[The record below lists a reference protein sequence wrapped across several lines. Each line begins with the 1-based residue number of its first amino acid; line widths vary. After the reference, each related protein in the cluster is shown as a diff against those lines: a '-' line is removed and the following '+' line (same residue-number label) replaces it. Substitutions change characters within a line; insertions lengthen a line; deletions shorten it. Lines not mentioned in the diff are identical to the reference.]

1 MKQLQFRLAAR
12 TDAAGKYNAEAP
24 LEGNE
29 DNMYVDS
36 DLSNNAQ
43 GEFMADQVVDLSD
56 KGCLMV
62 VADGMGGMNAGEVAS
77 DIAIKTVTSYFS
89 PERMAETSFRD
100 SRARCK
106 YLEQVVEAADEA
118 IKNDARRDKEHEGM
132 GSTIILA
139 WLCDDEICLT
149 WCGDSRA
156 YLFRPGKG
164 FWQVSKDHSYVQ
176 GLVDDG
182 KITIDEAFDHPYGNI
197 ITRSLGDPEKRA
209 KADSKVFP
217 VFEGD
222 IFMLCSDGLSGVL
235 RDHKTYDP
243 DGQRIDT
250 ENLEDIIDAN
260 RHSMTDCR
268 DALFAAA
275 ERNDWYDNV
284 TAIVCEIVSGKPLPA
299 NLNEPPVSYPTPKV
313 AHPEPLPG
321 SDGEMINPS
330 LPPRKKHLPLIIALV
345 VVLLAGGGVLTWWL
359 TSRYSNNN
367 AEQRFFEN
375 CVNSNDYRTF
385 LKLYPDGKNAELA
398 KAKLEELYQD
408 SCDKAN
414 NAKGLVD
421 ANQVQQKDDPK
432 PDDKVKK
439 EEKKVEKKEKDQ
451 DRNES
456 TTGGTDKQNDP
467 NNPKLKDSK
476 GDLKDSNGDLK
487 DSNGDNKSLK
497 ERLTPVTPEGR
508 GKSTLSPTQSAPA
521 KNEEEAYNRCVKSNS
536 YEACADYLDK
546 WGDKDKK
553 NEQHFNSIRSLFVR
567 LYRAKANSCSTKE
580 ECEKFLKEHDKIMKR
595 ARMTRST
602 IDSESSKKVNDKLK
616 ELTEGNAGQT
626 SQNAN
631 TSGRQSMDSKP
642 NSKPNLSIAQQK
654 KTKRTN

>member
-275 ERNDWYDNV
+275 ERNDWYDN
-284 TAIVCEIVSGKPLPA
+284 
-299 NLNEPPVSYPTPKV
+299 N
-313 AHPEPLPG
+313 
-321 SDGEMINPS
+321 
-330 LPPRKKHLPLIIALV
+330 
-345 VVLLAGGGVLTWWL
+345 
-359 TSRYSNNN
+359 
-367 AEQRFFEN
+367 
-375 CVNSNDYRTF
+375 
-385 LKLYPDGKNAELA
+385 
-398 KAKLEELYQD
+398 
-408 SCDKAN
+408 
-414 NAKGLVD
+414 
-421 ANQVQQKDDPK
+421 
-432 PDDKVKK
+432 
-439 EEKKVEKKEKDQ
+439 
-451 DRNES
+451 
-456 TTGGTDKQNDP
+456 
-467 NNPKLKDSK
+467 
-476 GDLKDSNGDLK
+476 
-487 DSNGDNKSLK
+487 
-497 ERLTPVTPEGR
+497 
-508 GKSTLSPTQSAPA
+508 
-521 KNEEEAYNRCVKSNS
+521 
-536 YEACADYLDK
+536 
-546 WGDKDKK
+546 
-553 NEQHFNSIRSLFVR
+553 
-567 LYRAKANSCSTKE
+567 
-580 ECEKFLKEHDKIMKR
+580 
-595 ARMTRST
+595 
-602 IDSESSKKVNDKLK
+602 
-616 ELTEGNAGQT
+616 
-626 SQNAN
+626 
-631 TSGRQSMDSKP
+631 
-642 NSKPNLSIAQQK
+642 
-654 KTKRTN
+654 

>member
-156 YLFRPGKG
+156 YLYRPGRG

-182 KITIDEAFDHPYGNI
+182 KITPDEAFDHPYGNI

-284 TAIVCEIVSGKPLPA
+284 TAIICEIVSGKPLPA

-313 AHPEPLPG
+313 VHPEPLPG

-330 LPPRKKHLPLIIALV
+330 LPPRKKHLPLIIALA
-345 VVLLAGGGVLTWWL
+345 VVLLAGGGFLTWWL
-359 TSRYSNNN
+359 TQRSTGQE
-367 AEQRFFEN
+367 AEQKLFGR
-375 CVNSNDYRTF
+375 CATANDYRTY
-385 LKLYPDGKNAELA
+385 LALYPNGKNAESAKTKLAELVADSTA
-398 KAKLEELYQD
+398 KARGLEKVD
-408 SCDKAN
+408 PTN
-414 NAKGLVD
+414 NNPKPEP
-421 ANQVQQKDDPK
+421 KPEPK
-432 PDDKVKK
+432 PDDKNTTKDNVKD
-439 EEKKVEKKEKDQ
+439 KDKNKTNGIG
-451 DRNES
+451 DDKYGSN
-456 TTGGTDKQNDP
+456 TGLDNGKNGLDNGKNGLEDANTG
-467 NNPKLKDSK
+467 NPQVTGK
-476 GDLKDSNGDLK
+476 GSGNG
-487 DSNGDNKSLK
+487 
-497 ERLTPVTPEGR
+497 LTPATPEG
-508 GKSTLSPTQSAPA
+508 GKTNLSPTKSAPA
-521 KNEEEAYNRCVKSNS
+521 KNEEEAYNRCLKSNS
-536 YEACADYLDK
+536 YEACADYLDE
-546 WGDKDKK
+546 WGKDGKK
-553 NEQHFNSIRSLFVR
+553 NEGHFNSIRSLFSK
-567 LYRAKANSCSTKE
+567 LYKAEANACDTKE
-580 ECEKFLKEHDKIMKR
+580 KCEQFLRKHDGIMKK
-595 ARMTRST
+595 ARMFGSG
-602 IDSESSKKVNDKLK
+602 IDGQTKKIVRDKLA
-616 ELTEGNAGQT
+616 ELNKGNGEKT
-626 SQNAN
+626 SQDN
-631 TSGRQSMDSKP
+631 TSRHKTSNGTTIKRPGSSLSKV
-642 NSKPNLSIAQQK
+642 KE
-654 KTKRTN
+654 

>member
-299 NLNEPPVSYPTPKV
+299 NLNEPPVSYPTQKV

-330 LPPRKKHLPLIIALV
+330 LPPRKKHLPLIIALA

-421 ANQVQQKDDPK
+421 ANQIQLKDEPKPEPK
-432 PDDKVKK
+432 PDDK
-439 EEKKVEKKEKDQ
+439 KKEKDKGK
-451 DRNES
+451 DIDKGKNKETNENNTS
-456 TTGGTDKQNDP
+456 NTDNNTGQNSNKKGLVLVGSENNNALEKEKCLEGQPDKT
-467 NNPKLKDSK
+467 
-476 GDLKDSNGDLK
+476 
-487 DSNGDNKSLK
+487 NKPS
-497 ERLTPVTPEGR
+497 
-508 GKSTLSPTQSAPA
+508 LSPTQFAPA
-521 KNEEEAYNRCVKSNS
+521 KNEEEAYQRTQRDNATIEDCINYIKV
-536 YEACADYLDK
+536 Y
-546 WGDKDKK
+546 GKK
-553 NEQHFNSIRSLFVR
+553 GEHGENVLNKFQQ
-567 LYRAKANSCSTKE
+567 LYRNKLKSCTSEDQINSFMKKHPQYMEDARIVNSKFDSYIRDEANKKLEQIQGRPKTETLKAPKLNTSFNKG
-580 ECEKFLKEHDKIMKR
+580 D
-595 ARMTRST
+595 
-602 IDSESSKKVNDKLK
+602 SKKK
-616 ELTEGNAGQT
+616 
-626 SQNAN
+626 
-631 TSGRQSMDSKP
+631 
-642 NSKPNLSIAQQK
+642 
-654 KTKRTN
+654 

>member
-118 IKNDARRDKEHEGM
+118 IKNDARRDKDHEGM

-243 DGQRIDT
+243 DGQRIDN

-330 LPPRKKHLPLIIALV
+330 LPPRKKHLPLIIALA
-345 VVLLAGGGVLTWWL
+345 VVLLAGGGFLTWWL
-359 TSRYSNNN
+359 TQRSTGQE
-367 AEQRFFEN
+367 AEQKLFGR
-375 CVNSNDYRTF
+375 CATANDYRTY
-385 LKLYPDGKNAELA
+385 LALYPNGKNAESAKTKLAELVADSTA
-398 KAKLEELYQD
+398 KAKGLEKVD
-408 SCDKAN
+408 PTN
-414 NAKGLVD
+414 NE
-421 ANQVQQKDDPK
+421 PK
-432 PDDKVKK
+432 PELKQDDKGKK
-439 EEKKVEKKEKDQ
+439 EEKKVEKKEKGQ

-456 TTGGTDKQNDP
+456 TTGGTGEQNDSK
-467 NNPKLKDSK
+467 NPK
-476 GDLKDSNGDLK
+476 LKDSNGDLK

-521 KNEEEAYNRCVKSNS
+521 KNEEEAYQRTQRDNATIEDCINYIKV
-536 YEACADYLDK
+536 Y
-546 WGDKDKK
+546 GKK
-553 NEQHFNSIRSLFVR
+553 GEHGENVLNKFQQ
-567 LYRAKANSCSTKE
+567 LYRNKLKSCTSEDQINSFMKKHPQYMEDARIVNSKFDSYIRDEANKKLEQIQGRPKTETLKAPKLNTSFNKG
-580 ECEKFLKEHDKIMKR
+580 D
-595 ARMTRST
+595 
-602 IDSESSKKVNDKLK
+602 SKKK
-616 ELTEGNAGQT
+616 
-626 SQNAN
+626 
-631 TSGRQSMDSKP
+631 
-642 NSKPNLSIAQQK
+642 
-654 KTKRTN
+654 

>member
-284 TAIVCEIVSGKPLPA
+284 TAIICEIVSGKPLPA

-313 AHPEPLPG
+313 APPEPLPG

-330 LPPRKKHLPLIIALV
+330 LPPRKKHLPLIIALA

-421 ANQVQQKDDPK
+421 ANQIQLKDEPKPEPKEPK

-439 EEKKVEKKEKDQ
+439 DKRTENKIEDQ
-451 DRNES
+451 HTNENKPGD
-456 TTGGTDKQNDP
+456 TGGK
-467 NNPKLKDSK
+467 
-476 GDLKDSNGDLK
+476 
-487 DSNGDNKSLK
+487 
-497 ERLTPVTPEGR
+497 
-508 GKSTLSPTQSAPA
+508 
-521 KNEEEAYNRCVKSNS
+521 
-536 YEACADYLDK
+536 
-546 WGDKDKK
+546 KDKK
-553 NEQHFNSIRSLFVR
+553 PLVLATDSLQKRQELNKKKALESTGLELVKPGSKKNQKKKESPATEKDAYERTQSNEATLDDCYYYVEKYSNNGKYINEVRTKFNQLFFNK
-567 LYRAKANSCSTKE
+567 LNSCKTEQEVNEFKKGIRKAVV
-580 ECEKFLKEHDKIMKR
+580 EKMRLGEHYAQKWENRADDKIR
-595 ARMTRST
+595 V
-602 IDSESSKKVNDKLK
+602 I
-616 ELTEGNAGQT
+616 NAE
-626 SQNAN
+626 N
-631 TSGRQSMDSKP
+631 
-642 NSKPNLSIAQQK
+642 
-654 KTKRTN
+654 